1 MAKSLEFDED
11 ARRALERGVN
21 RLADAV
27 KVTLGPKGRNVVID
41 KKWGAPTITNDGVTV
56 AREVELEDPAENLG
70 AQLAKEVATKTNDV
84 AGDGTTTA
92 TVLAQAMVAEGLR
105 SVAAGANPISL
116 KRGIDA
122 AAASVAESL
131 IKSAREVEERKEV
144 ANVATISAQDPRI
157 GEVIA
162 EAFDKVGKD
171 GVITVEEA
179 PTMGIE
185 LEFTEG
191 MQFDKGYISA
201 YFVTDPERMEAVME
215 DAYILLSG
223 GKISSMQEF
232 LPLLEK
238 IAQTKKPL
246 LVIAEDVDG
255 EALSTLVVN
264 KIRGLL
270 NVVAVKAPGFG
281 DRRKAMLGDMAVL
294 TGAQVVSEEVGLKL
308 DLAGVDVLG
317 EARRV
322 VVTKD
327 TTTIIDG
334 AGQQSEVDDRI
345 RQLRTEI
352 ENTDSDWDREKLQE
366 RVAKLAG
373 GVAVLRAGAATE
385 VELKE
390 KKHRLEDAIS
400 ATRAAIEEGIIPG
413 GGSALV
419 QVAAQLGDLG
429 LTGDEATGVQI
440 VRRSLSAP
448 ARWIAE
454 NAGAEGGVVVGRI
467 AELPA
472 GHGYNAATGEFGD
485 LVAQGVLDP
494 VKVTRSA
501 VQNAASIAGMLL
513 TTEALVTEK
522 PEPPEPAGAGGPG
535 HGPHHCGCSPGPAP
549 AARAGHG
556 ARGGLPVILAGG

>member
-1 MAKSLEFDED
+1 MAKSLVFDED

-21 RLADAV
+21 HLADAV

-56 AREVELEDPAENLG
+56 AREIELEDPTENLG

-105 SVAAGANPISL
+105 SVAAGANPIAL
-116 KRGIDA
+116 KRGVDA
-122 AAASVAESL
+122 ASAAVAEAL
-131 IKSAREVEERKEV
+131 MKSARDVEERSEV
-144 ANVATISAQDPRI
+144 ANVATISAQDAKI

-201 YFVTDPERMEAVME
+201 YFVTDPERMEAVLE
-215 DAYILLSG
+215 DGYILLTA
-223 GKISSMQEF
+223 GKISSMADF

-281 DRRKAMLGDMAVL
+281 DRRKAMLDDMAAL
-294 TGAQVVSEEVGLKL
+294 SGAQVVSEEVGLKL
-308 DLAGVDVLG
+308 DQVGLDVLG
-317 EARRV
+317 QARRV

-327 TTTIIDG
+327 NTTIIDG
-334 AGQQSEVDDRI
+334 AGDQDAVQERI
-345 RQLRTEI
+345 RQLRNEI

-400 ATRAAIEEGIIPG
+400 ATRAAIEEGIIAG
-413 GGSALV
+413 GGSTLV
-419 QVAAQLGDLG
+419 HVASQLGDLG
-429 LTGDEATGVQI
+429 KKGDEATGVQI
-440 VRRSLSAP
+440 VRRALSAP

-454 NAGAEGGVVVGRI
+454 NAGVEGGVVIARI

-472 GHGYNAATGEFGD
+472 GHGYNAATGEYGD
-485 LVAQGVLDP
+485 LMAQGVIDP

-513 TTEALVTEK
+513 TTEVLVSEK
-522 PEPPEPAGAGGPG
+522 PEPETAAANG
-535 HGPHHCGCSPGPAP
+535 HG
-549 AARAGHG
+549 GHG
-556 ARGGLPVILAGG
+556 HQH

>member
-27 KVTLGPKGRNVVID
+27 KVTLGPRGRNVVID

-56 AREVELEDPAENLG
+56 AREVELDDPHENLG

-92 TVLAQAMVAEGLR
+92 TVLAQAMVHEGLR
-105 SVAAGANPISL
+105 SVSAGANPMAL
-116 KRGIDA
+116 KRGVDA
-122 AAASVAESL
+122 AAAAVAETL
-131 IKSAREVEERKEV
+131 LKSARDVEERSEI
-144 ANVATISAQDPRI
+144 ANVATVSAQDRKI
-157 GEVIA
+157 GDIIA

-179 PTMGIE
+179 PTMGLEI
-185 LEFTEG
+185 EFTEG

-201 YFVTDPERMEAVME
+201 YFITDQDRMEAVLE
-215 DAYILLSG
+215 DAYILLHG
-223 GKISSMQEF
+223 GKISAMVDF

-238 IAQTKKPL
+238 IAQGKKPL

-270 NVVAVKAPGFG
+270 AVVAVKAPGFG
-281 DRRKAMLGDMAVL
+281 DRRKAMLEDMAVL
-294 TGAQVVSEEVGLKL
+294 TGGQVISEEVGLKL
-308 DLAGVDVLG
+308 ENVDLDALG
-317 EARRV
+317 HARRV

-327 TTTIIDG
+327 NTTIVDG
-334 AGQQSEVDDRI
+334 AGSQDAIDDRI
-345 RQLRTEI
+345 RQLRGEI
-352 ENTDSDWDREKLQE
+352 ENSDSDWDREKLQE
-366 RVAKLAG
+366 RVAKLSG
-373 GVAVLRAGAATE
+373 GVCVLRAGAATE

-419 QVAAQLGDLG
+419 QVARGLGDLG
-429 LTGDEATGVQI
+429 KTGDELTGVRV
-440 VRRSLSAP
+440 VRTALEAP
-448 ARWIAE
+448 CRWIAE
-454 NAGAEGGVVVGRI
+454 NAGAEGGVVV
-467 AELPA
+467 AAVADLPS
-472 GHGYNAATGEFGD
+472 GHGYNAQTGEYGD
-485 LVAQGVLDP
+485 LVAQGVIDP

-513 TTEALVTEK
+513 TTEVLVVDK
-522 PEPPEPAGAGGPG
+522 PEPEVAAADG
-535 HGPHHCGCSPGPAP
+535 HGH
-549 AARAGHG
+549 GHG
-556 ARGGLPVILAGG
+556 H